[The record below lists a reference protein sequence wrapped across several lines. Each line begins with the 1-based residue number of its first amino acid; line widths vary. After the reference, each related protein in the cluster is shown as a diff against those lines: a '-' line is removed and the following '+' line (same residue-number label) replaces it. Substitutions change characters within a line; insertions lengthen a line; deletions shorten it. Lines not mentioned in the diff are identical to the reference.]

1 MKIKQI
7 QGKLS
12 NMKKIETKDIVHHLV
27 PLIASL
33 TIYPTLTLKKCLCIS
48 LKPKSKSYFSDA

>member
-12 NMKKIETKDIVHHLV
+12 NMKKIKTKDIVHHLL

-33 TIYPTLTLKKCLCIS
+33 TSYPTLTLKKCMCIS
-48 LKPKSKSYFSDA
+48 LKPKTKLS

>member
-12 NMKKIETKDIVHHLV
+12 NMKKIKTKDIVHHLV

-33 TIYPTLTLKKCLCIS
+33 TSYPTLTLKKCMCIS
-48 LKPKSKSYFSDA
+48 LKPKNKIIILL